1 MVVAVGFGRVAGPSR
16 GGPDTTDSAVAVGTG
31 ATRPEGLGTIA
42 AVIRTRRRPV
52 LWLVVGLGLL
62 AAAGPLAGT
71 ASAHASLVS
80 SAPGN
85 DEVVEQA
92 PREVVLTFDDGVN
105 VDDGGVRVLDPAGED
120 VAEGSPSTTADGTE
134 VRQPVAS
141 GPEGTY
147 TVSYRALSDD
157 GHVISGSYVFHVGRR
172 TGSAA
177 AVDAGGFDALRVLNA
192 FGRWIALTGGLL
204 VGGVL
209 AMALFVDGPRVRRQH
224 PTDAELPGPEPADAA
239 SSDAASSDAADTDA
253 AADVDTGAGSGP
265 QGWGSE
271 LASARFLL
279 LPGAVSVLFGV
290 GLSLLASAA
299 DLAGGSILDGPGAT
313 GRFLGASWAGTVAGL
328 RVLVALVLV
337 LAVLP
342 PRALR
347 RAPWLAAVGIL
358 AALALPSL
366 GGHAWTASPVGLAV
380 ASDAIHVL
388 AAAAWVGA
396 LGVLVL
402 SWDGTRER
410 AAAFSRT
417 ALVAAPLTV
426 ATGVL
431 NAALQER
438 SLSAL
443 TDTTHGRLV
452 LAKALG
458 TVALLAF
465 GWVHRRQLAATA
477 RWSAR
482 VLRTYRAEVVV
493 GLAVVAVTAVLVG
506 TPPGREAARST
517 EPVQMVKQAGD
528 TTVRMEVSPAA
539 AGPNDV
545 HVYYLARDGSL
556 ARVDAAELKVST
568 EGVASRAVPI
578 TPVTASHGVAQG
590 VQLTPGD
597 WTFELTVVVGGAP
610 ASTTFRVPIA

>member
-1 MVVAVGFGRVAGPSR
+1 M
-16 GGPDTTDSAVAVGTG
+16 VGTG

-42 AVIRTRRRPV
+42 AVIRTRRRPL

-80 SAPGN
+80 STPGN

-157 GHVISGSYVFHVGRR
+157 GHVIAGSYVFHVGRR

-177 AVDAGGFDALRVLNA
+177 AAAAGGFDALRVLNA

-209 AMALFVDGPRVRRQH
+209 AMALFVDGPRVRRQN
-224 PTDAELPGPEPADAA
+224 PTDGDADA
-239 SSDAASSDAADTDA
+239 DA
-253 AADVDTGAGSGP
+253 GAGSGP

-347 RAPWLAAVGIL
+347 RAPWLAAIGIL

-380 ASDAIHVL
+380 ASDALHVL

-410 AAAFSRT
+410 AAAFSRM

-438 SLSAL
+438 SLSVL

-465 GWVHRRQLAATA
+465 GWVHRRQLADAA

-506 TPPGREAARST
+506 TPPGREAARSA

-568 EGVASRAVPI
+568 GGVAPRAVPI
-578 TPVTASHGVAQG
+578 TPVTASHGVAEG

>member
-16 GGPDTTDSAVAVGTG
+16 GGPDTTDSAVVVGTG
-31 ATRPEGLGTIA
+31 ATSTEGLGTIA
-42 AVIRTRRRPV
+42 AVIRTRRRPL

-80 SAPGN
+80 STPGN

-177 AVDAGGFDALRVLNA
+177 AAAAGGFDALRVLNA

-224 PTDAELPGPEPADAA
+224 PTDGDA
-239 SSDAASSDAADTDA
+239 
-253 AADVDTGAGSGP
+253 DTGAGSGP

-347 RAPWLAAVGIL
+347 RAPWLAAIGIL

-380 ASDAIHVL
+380 ASDALHVL

-410 AAAFSRT
+410 AAAFSRM

-465 GWVHRRQLAATA
+465 GWVHRRQLADAA

-482 VLRTYRAEVVV
+482 VLRSYRAEVLV

-506 TPPGREAARST
+506 TPPGREAARSA

-568 EGVASRAVPI
+568 GGVAPRAVPI
-578 TPVTASHGVAQG
+578 TPVTASHGVAEG

>member
-16 GGPDTTDSAVAVGTG
+16 GGPDTTDSAVVVGTG
-31 ATRPEGLGTIA
+31 ATRPEGLDTIA

-80 SAPGN
+80 STPGN

-157 GHVISGSYVFHVGRR
+157 GHVIAGSYVFHVGRR

-177 AVDAGGFDALRVLNA
+177 AAAAGGFDALRVLNA

-209 AMALFVDGPRVRRQH
+209 AMALFVDGPRVRRQN
-224 PTDAELPGPEPADAA
+224 PTDGDADA
-239 SSDAASSDAADTDA
+239 DA
-253 AADVDTGAGSGP
+253 GAGSGP

-347 RAPWLAAVGIL
+347 RAPWLAAIGIL

-380 ASDAIHVL
+380 ASDALHVL

-410 AAAFSRT
+410 AAAFSRM

-431 NAALQER
+431 NTALQER

-465 GWVHRRQLAATA
+465 GWVHRRQLADAA

-482 VLRTYRAEVVV
+482 VLRTYRAEVLV

-506 TPPGREAARST
+506 TPPGREAARSA

-568 EGVASRAVPI
+568 GGVAPRAVPI
-578 TPVTASHGVAQG
+578 TPVTASHGVAEG

>member
-1 MVVAVGFGRVAGPSR
+1 M
-16 GGPDTTDSAVAVGTG
+16 VGTG
-31 ATRPEGLGTIA
+31 ATSTEGLGTIA
-42 AVIRTRRRPV
+42 AVIRTRRRPL

-80 SAPGN
+80 STPGN

-177 AVDAGGFDALRVLNA
+177 AAAAGGFDALRVLNA

-224 PTDAELPGPEPADAA
+224 PTDGDA
-239 SSDAASSDAADTDA
+239 
-253 AADVDTGAGSGP
+253 DTGAGSGP

-347 RAPWLAAVGIL
+347 RAPWLAAIGIL

-380 ASDAIHVL
+380 ASDALHVL

-410 AAAFSRT
+410 AAAFSRM

-431 NAALQER
+431 NTALQER

-465 GWVHRRQLAATA
+465 GWVHRRQLADAA

-482 VLRTYRAEVVV
+482 VLRSYRAEVLV

-506 TPPGREAARST
+506 TPPGREAARSA

-568 EGVASRAVPI
+568 GGVAPRAVPI
-578 TPVTASHGVAQG
+578 TPVTASHGVAEG

>member
-1 MVVAVGFGRVAGPSR
+1 M
-16 GGPDTTDSAVAVGTG
+16 VGTG

-42 AVIRTRRRPV
+42 AVIRTRRRPL

-134 VRQPVAS
+134 VRQAVAS

-172 TGSAA
+172 TGSAV

-224 PTDAELPGPEPADAA
+224 PTDAELPGLESADAA
-239 SSDAASSDAADTDA
+239 SHDDADADADAGAS
-253 AADVDTGAGSGP
+253 SGP

-410 AAAFSRT
+410 AAAFSRM

-465 GWVHRRQLAATA
+465 GWVHRRQLADAA

-482 VLRTYRAEVVV
+482 VLRSYRAEVVV

-506 TPPGREAARST
+506 TPPGREAARSA

-568 EGVASRAVPI
+568 EGVAPRAVPI
-578 TPVTASHGVAQG
+578 TPVTASHGVAEG

>member
-1 MVVAVGFGRVAGPSR
+1 MGTSSVVVAVGFGRVAGPSR

-157 GHVISGSYVFHVGRR
+157 GHVIAGSYVFHVGRR

-177 AVDAGGFDALRVLNA
+177 AAAAGGFDALRVLNA

-209 AMALFVDGPRVRRQH
+209 AMALFVDGPRVRRQN
-224 PTDAELPGPEPADAA
+224 PTDGDADA
-239 SSDAASSDAADTDA
+239 DA
-253 AADVDTGAGSGP
+253 GAGSGP

-347 RAPWLAAVGIL
+347 RAPWLAAIGIL

-380 ASDAIHVL
+380 ASDALHVL

-410 AAAFSRT
+410 AAAFSRM

-465 GWVHRRQLAATA
+465 GWVHRRQLADAA

-482 VLRTYRAEVVV
+482 VLRTYRAEVLV

-506 TPPGREAARST
+506 TPPGREAARSA

-568 EGVASRAVPI
+568 GGVAPRAVPI
-578 TPVTASHGVAQG
+578 TPVTASHGVAEG

>member
-16 GGPDTTDSAVAVGTG
+16 GGPDTTDSAVVVGTG
-31 ATRPEGLGTIA
+31 ATSTEGLGTIA
-42 AVIRTRRRPV
+42 AVIRTRRRPL

-80 SAPGN
+80 STPGN

-157 GHVISGSYVFHVGRR
+157 GHVIAGSYVFHVGRR

-177 AVDAGGFDALRVLNA
+177 AAAAGGFDALRVLNA

-224 PTDAELPGPEPADAA
+224 PTDGDA
-239 SSDAASSDAADTDA
+239 
-253 AADVDTGAGSGP
+253 DTGAGSGP

-347 RAPWLAAVGIL
+347 RAPWLAAIGIL

-380 ASDAIHVL
+380 ASDALHVL

-410 AAAFSRT
+410 AAAFSRM

-431 NAALQER
+431 NTALQER

-465 GWVHRRQLAATA
+465 GWVHRRQLADAA

-482 VLRTYRAEVVV
+482 VLRSYRAEVLV

-506 TPPGREAARST
+506 TPPGREAARSA

-568 EGVASRAVPI
+568 GGVAPRAVPI
-578 TPVTASHGVAQG
+578 TPVTASHGVAEG

>member
-1 MVVAVGFGRVAGPSR
+1 M
-16 GGPDTTDSAVAVGTG
+16 VGTG

-80 SAPGN
+80 STPGN

-92 PREVVLTFDDGVN
+92 PREVVLRFDDGVN

-120 VAEGSPSTTADGTE
+120 VAEGSPSTAADGTE

-224 PTDAELPGPEPADAA
+224 PTDAELPGLESADDA
-239 SSDAASSDAADTDA
+239 SSDGADADADADA
-253 AADVDTGAGSGP
+253 DAGAGSGP

-313 GRFLGASWAGTVAGL
+313 SRFLGASWAGTVAGL

-347 RAPWLAAVGIL
+347 RAPWLAAIGIL

-380 ASDAIHVL
+380 ASDALHVL

-410 AAAFSRT
+410 AAAFSRM

-426 ATGVL
+426 ATGVV
-431 NAALQER
+431 NTALQER

-465 GWVHRRQLAATA
+465 GWVHRRQLADAA

-482 VLRTYRAEVVV
+482 VLRSYRAEVVV

-506 TPPGREAARST
+506 TPPGREAARSA

-568 EGVASRAVPI
+568 EGVAPRAVPI
-578 TPVTASHGVAQG
+578 TPVTASHGVAEG
-590 VQLTPGD
+590 VQLTPGG

>member
-224 PTDAELPGPEPADAA
+224 PTDGDA
-239 SSDAASSDAADTDA
+239 
-253 AADVDTGAGSGP
+253 DTGAGSGP

-482 VLRTYRAEVVV
+482 VLLTYRAEVVV

>member
-1 MVVAVGFGRVAGPSR
+1 V
-16 GGPDTTDSAVAVGTG
+16 VGTG
-31 ATRPEGLGTIA
+31 ATSTEGLGTIA
-42 AVIRTRRRPV
+42 AVIRTRRRPL

-80 SAPGN
+80 STPGN

-177 AVDAGGFDALRVLNA
+177 AAAAGGFDALRVLNA

-224 PTDAELPGPEPADAA
+224 PTDGDA
-239 SSDAASSDAADTDA
+239 
-253 AADVDTGAGSGP
+253 DTGAGSGP

-347 RAPWLAAVGIL
+347 RAPWLAAIGIL

-380 ASDAIHVL
+380 ASDALHVL

-410 AAAFSRT
+410 AAAFSRM

-465 GWVHRRQLAATA
+465 GWVHRRQLADAA

-482 VLRTYRAEVVV
+482 VLRSYRAEVLV

-506 TPPGREAARST
+506 TPPGREAARSA

-568 EGVASRAVPI
+568 GGVAPRAVPI
-578 TPVTASHGVAQG
+578 TPVTASHGVAEG

>member
-1 MVVAVGFGRVAGPSR
+1 M
-16 GGPDTTDSAVAVGTG
+16 
-31 ATRPEGLGTIA
+31 
-42 AVIRTRRRPV
+42 
-52 LWLVVGLGLL
+52 
-62 AAAGPLAGT
+62 
-71 ASAHASLVS
+71 
-80 SAPGN
+80 
-85 DEVVEQA
+85 
-92 PREVVLTFDDGVN
+92 
-105 VDDGGVRVLDPAGED
+105 
-120 VAEGSPSTTADGTE
+120 
-134 VRQPVAS
+134 
-141 GPEGTY
+141 
-147 TVSYRALSDD
+147 
-157 GHVISGSYVFHVGRR
+157 
-172 TGSAA
+172 
-177 AVDAGGFDALRVLNA
+177 
-192 FGRWIALTGGLL
+192 
-204 VGGVL
+204 
-209 AMALFVDGPRVRRQH
+209 
-224 PTDAELPGPEPADAA
+224 
-239 SSDAASSDAADTDA
+239 
-253 AADVDTGAGSGP
+253 
-265 QGWGSE
+265 
-271 LASARFLL
+271 
-279 LPGAVSVLFGV
+279 SVLFGV

-347 RAPWLAAVGIL
+347 RAPWLAAIGIL

-380 ASDAIHVL
+380 ASDALHVL

-410 AAAFSRT
+410 AAAFSRM

-465 GWVHRRQLAATA
+465 GWVHRRQLADAA

-506 TPPGREAARST
+506 TPPGREAARSA

-568 EGVASRAVPI
+568 EGVAPRAVPI
-578 TPVTASHGVAQG
+578 TPVTASHGVAEG

>member
-1 MVVAVGFGRVAGPSR
+1 M
-16 GGPDTTDSAVAVGTG
+16 
-31 ATRPEGLGTIA
+31 
-42 AVIRTRRRPV
+42 IRTRRRPL

-80 SAPGN
+80 STPGN

-177 AVDAGGFDALRVLNA
+177 AAAAGGFDALRVLNA

-224 PTDAELPGPEPADAA
+224 PTDGDA
-239 SSDAASSDAADTDA
+239 
-253 AADVDTGAGSGP
+253 DTGAGSGP

-347 RAPWLAAVGIL
+347 RAPWLAAIGIL

-380 ASDAIHVL
+380 ASDALHVL

-410 AAAFSRT
+410 AAAFSRM

-465 GWVHRRQLAATA
+465 GWVHRRQLADAA

-482 VLRTYRAEVVV
+482 VLRSYRAEVLV

-506 TPPGREAARST
+506 TPPGREAARSA
-517 EPVQMVKQAGD
+517 EP
-528 TTVRMEVSPAA
+528 
-539 AGPNDV
+539 
-545 HVYYLARDGSL
+545 
-556 ARVDAAELKVST
+556 
-568 EGVASRAVPI
+568 
-578 TPVTASHGVAQG
+578 
-590 VQLTPGD
+590 
-597 WTFELTVVVGGAP
+597 
-610 ASTTFRVPIA
+610 

>member
-1 MVVAVGFGRVAGPSR
+1 M
-16 GGPDTTDSAVAVGTG
+16 VGTG

-42 AVIRTRRRPV
+42 AVIRTRRRPL

-80 SAPGN
+80 STPGN

-120 VAEGSPSTTADGTE
+120 VAEGSPSTAADGTE

-224 PTDAELPGPEPADAA
+224 PTDAELPGLESADDA
-239 SSDAASSDAADTDA
+239 SSDGADADADADA
-253 AADVDTGAGSGP
+253 DAGAGSGP

-313 GRFLGASWAGTVAGL
+313 SRFLGASWAGTVAGL

-347 RAPWLAAVGIL
+347 RAPWLAAIGIL

-380 ASDAIHVL
+380 ASDALHVL

-410 AAAFSRT
+410 AAAFSRM

-465 GWVHRRQLAATA
+465 GWVHRRQLADAA

-482 VLRTYRAEVVV
+482 VLRSYRAEVVV

-506 TPPGREAARST
+506 TPPGREAARSA

-568 EGVASRAVPI
+568 EGVAPRAVPI
-578 TPVTASHGVAQG
+578 TPVTASHGVAEG
-590 VQLTPGD
+590 VQRTPGD

>member
-1 MVVAVGFGRVAGPSR
+1 M
-16 GGPDTTDSAVAVGTG
+16 VGTG
-31 ATRPEGLGTIA
+31 ATSTEGLGTIA
-42 AVIRTRRRPV
+42 AVIRTRRRPL

-80 SAPGN
+80 STPGN

-157 GHVISGSYVFHVGRR
+157 GHVIAGSYVFHVGRR

-177 AVDAGGFDALRVLNA
+177 AAAAGGFDALRVLNA

-224 PTDAELPGPEPADAA
+224 PTDGDA
-239 SSDAASSDAADTDA
+239 
-253 AADVDTGAGSGP
+253 DTGAGSGP

-347 RAPWLAAVGIL
+347 RAPWLAAIGIL

-380 ASDAIHVL
+380 ASDALHVL

-410 AAAFSRT
+410 AAAFSRM

-465 GWVHRRQLAATA
+465 GWVHRRQLADAA

-482 VLRTYRAEVVV
+482 VLRSYRAEVLV

-506 TPPGREAARST
+506 TPPGREAARSA

-568 EGVASRAVPI
+568 GGVAPRAVPI
-578 TPVTASHGVAQG
+578 TPVTASHGVAEG

>member
-1 MVVAVGFGRVAGPSR
+1 M
-16 GGPDTTDSAVAVGTG
+16 VGTG
-31 ATRPEGLGTIA
+31 ATRPEGLDTIA
-42 AVIRTRRRPV
+42 AVIRTRRRPL

-80 SAPGN
+80 STPGN

-157 GHVISGSYVFHVGRR
+157 GHVIAGSYVFHVGRR

-177 AVDAGGFDALRVLNA
+177 AAAAGGFDALRVLNA

-224 PTDAELPGPEPADAA
+224 PTDGDA
-239 SSDAASSDAADTDA
+239 
-253 AADVDTGAGSGP
+253 DTGAGSGP

-347 RAPWLAAVGIL
+347 RAPWLAAIGIL

-380 ASDAIHVL
+380 ASDALHVL

-410 AAAFSRT
+410 AAAFSRM

-465 GWVHRRQLAATA
+465 GWVHRRQLADAA

-482 VLRTYRAEVVV
+482 VLRSYRAEVLV

-506 TPPGREAARST
+506 TPPGREAARSA

-568 EGVASRAVPI
+568 GGVAPRAVPI
-578 TPVTASHGVAQG
+578 TPVTASHGVAEG

>member
-1 MVVAVGFGRVAGPSR
+1 M
-16 GGPDTTDSAVAVGTG
+16 VGTG
-31 ATRPEGLGTIA
+31 ATSTEGLGTIA
-42 AVIRTRRRPV
+42 AVIRTRRRPL

-80 SAPGN
+80 STPGN

-177 AVDAGGFDALRVLNA
+177 AAAAGGFDALRVLNA

-224 PTDAELPGPEPADAA
+224 PTDGDA
-239 SSDAASSDAADTDA
+239 
-253 AADVDTGAGSGP
+253 DTGAGSGP

-347 RAPWLAAVGIL
+347 RAPWLAAIGIL

-380 ASDAIHVL
+380 ASDALHVL

-410 AAAFSRT
+410 AAAFSRM

-465 GWVHRRQLAATA
+465 GWVHRRQLADAA

-482 VLRTYRAEVVV
+482 VLRSYRAEVLV

-506 TPPGREAARST
+506 TPPGREAARSA

-568 EGVASRAVPI
+568 GGVAPRAVPI
-578 TPVTASHGVAQG
+578 TPVTASHGVAEG

>member
-1 MVVAVGFGRVAGPSR
+1 M
-16 GGPDTTDSAVAVGTG
+16 
-31 ATRPEGLGTIA
+31 
-42 AVIRTRRRPV
+42 IRTRRRPL

-80 SAPGN
+80 STPGN

-177 AVDAGGFDALRVLNA
+177 AAAAGGFDALRVLNA

-224 PTDAELPGPEPADAA
+224 PTDGDA
-239 SSDAASSDAADTDA
+239 
-253 AADVDTGAGSGP
+253 DTGAGSGP

-347 RAPWLAAVGIL
+347 R
-358 AALALPSL
+358 
-366 GGHAWTASPVGLAV
+366 
-380 ASDAIHVL
+380 
-388 AAAAWVGA
+388 
-396 LGVLVL
+396 
-402 SWDGTRER
+402 
-410 AAAFSRT
+410 
-417 ALVAAPLTV
+417 
-426 ATGVL
+426 
-431 NAALQER
+431 
-438 SLSAL
+438 
-443 TDTTHGRLV
+443 
-452 LAKALG
+452 
-458 TVALLAF
+458 
-465 GWVHRRQLAATA
+465 
-477 RWSAR
+477 
-482 VLRTYRAEVVV
+482 
-493 GLAVVAVTAVLVG
+493 
-506 TPPGREAARST
+506 
-517 EPVQMVKQAGD
+517 
-528 TTVRMEVSPAA
+528 
-539 AGPNDV
+539 
-545 HVYYLARDGSL
+545 
-556 ARVDAAELKVST
+556 
-568 EGVASRAVPI
+568 
-578 TPVTASHGVAQG
+578 
-590 VQLTPGD
+590 
-597 WTFELTVVVGGAP
+597 
-610 ASTTFRVPIA
+610 

>member
-1 MVVAVGFGRVAGPSR
+1 M
-16 GGPDTTDSAVAVGTG
+16 
-31 ATRPEGLGTIA
+31 
-42 AVIRTRRRPV
+42 IRTRRRPL

-80 SAPGN
+80 STPGN

-157 GHVISGSYVFHVGRR
+157 GHVIAGSYVFHVGRR

-177 AVDAGGFDALRVLNA
+177 AAAAGGFDALRVLNA

-224 PTDAELPGPEPADAA
+224 PTDGDA
-239 SSDAASSDAADTDA
+239 
-253 AADVDTGAGSGP
+253 DTGAGSGP

-347 RAPWLAAVGIL
+347 RAPWLAAIGIL

-380 ASDAIHVL
+380 ASDALHVL

-410 AAAFSRT
+410 AAAFSRM

-465 GWVHRRQLAATA
+465 GWVHRRQLADAA

-482 VLRTYRAEVVV
+482 VLRSYRAEVLV

-506 TPPGREAARST
+506 TPPGREAARSA

-568 EGVASRAVPI
+568 GGVAPRAVPI
-578 TPVTASHGVAQG
+578 TPVTASHGVAEG

>member
-16 GGPDTTDSAVAVGTG
+16 GGPDTTDSAVVVGTG
-31 ATRPEGLGTIA
+31 ATRPEGLDTIA

-80 SAPGN
+80 STPGN

-177 AVDAGGFDALRVLNA
+177 AAAAGGFDALRVLNA

-209 AMALFVDGPRVRRQH
+209 AMALFVDGPRVRRQN
-224 PTDAELPGPEPADAA
+224 PTDD
-239 SSDAASSDAADTDA
+239 
-253 AADVDTGAGSGP
+253 DVDAGAGSGP

-337 LAVLP
+337 PAVLP
-342 PRALR
+342 SRALR
-347 RAPWLAAVGIL
+347 RAPWLAAIGIL

-380 ASDAIHVL
+380 ASDALHVL

-410 AAAFSRT
+410 AAAFSRM

-438 SLSAL
+438 SLSVL

-465 GWVHRRQLAATA
+465 GWVHRRQLADAA

-506 TPPGREAARST
+506 TPPGREAARSA

-568 EGVASRAVPI
+568 EGVAPRAVPI
-578 TPVTASHGVAQG
+578 TPVTASHGVAEG

>member
-177 AVDAGGFDALRVLNA
+177 AAAAGGFDALRVLNA

-209 AMALFVDGPRVRRQH
+209 AMALFVDGPRVRRQN
-224 PTDAELPGPEPADAA
+224 PTDGDADA
-239 SSDAASSDAADTDA
+239 DA
-253 AADVDTGAGSGP
+253 GAGSGP

-347 RAPWLAAVGIL
+347 RAPWLAAIGIL

-380 ASDAIHVL
+380 ASDALHVL

-410 AAAFSRT
+410 AAAFSRM

-431 NAALQER
+431 NTALQER

-465 GWVHRRQLAATA
+465 GWVHRRQLADAA

-506 TPPGREAARST
+506 TPPGREAARSA

-568 EGVASRAVPI
+568 EGVAPRAVPI
-578 TPVTASHGVAQG
+578 TPVTASHGVAEG

>member
-16 GGPDTTDSAVAVGTG
+16 GGPDTTDSAVVVGTG
-31 ATRPEGLGTIA
+31 ATRPEGLDTIA

-80 SAPGN
+80 STPGN

-177 AVDAGGFDALRVLNA
+177 AAAAGGFDALRVLNA

-224 PTDAELPGPEPADAA
+224 PTDGDA
-239 SSDAASSDAADTDA
+239 
-253 AADVDTGAGSGP
+253 DTGAGSGP

-347 RAPWLAAVGIL
+347 RAPWLAAIGIL

-380 ASDAIHVL
+380 ASDALHVL

-410 AAAFSRT
+410 AAAFSRM

-465 GWVHRRQLAATA
+465 GWVHRRQLADAA

-482 VLRTYRAEVVV
+482 VLRSYRAEVLV

-506 TPPGREAARST
+506 TPPGREAARSA

-568 EGVASRAVPI
+568 GGVAPRAVPI
-578 TPVTASHGVAQG
+578 TPVTASHGVAEG